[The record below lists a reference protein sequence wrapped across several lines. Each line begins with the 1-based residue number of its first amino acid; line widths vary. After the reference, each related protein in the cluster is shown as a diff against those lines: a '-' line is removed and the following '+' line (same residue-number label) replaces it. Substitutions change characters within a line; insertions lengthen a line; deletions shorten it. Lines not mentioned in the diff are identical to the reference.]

1 MKITIKSNMKVCYDE
16 KEITTVTAVSWCK
29 YKGQEEERSVY
40 RSRAWM
46 EVPLYGQKILG
57 FE

>member
-1 MKITIKSNMKVCYDE
+1 MKRKSPQSQLCLGVN
-16 KEITTVTAVSWCK
+16 
-29 YKGQEEERSVY
+29 KGQEEERSVY